1 MIECYGGG
9 KERIKYYQYKQFVAG
24 AQHEAAGQQ
33 TVEETER
40 EASEADVD
48 SGPEVRE
55 EGVVSPVSDA
65 PVYPKP
71 EQDDHHG
78 Q

>member
-33 TVEETER
+33 TVEEAE
-40 EASEADVD
+40 SEPWELV
-48 SGPEVRE
+48 
-55 EGVVSPVSDA
+55 
-65 PVYPKP
+65 
-71 EQDDHHG
+71 
-78 Q
+78 